1 MRISRLSFVAGVA
14 GVSGLAAAQ
23 PTVDGMGFDSEY
35 GPILF
40 SQTIGTQFG
49 NNTDPDPN
57 FAGGSEI
64 DGLFATI
71 KGGTLYLGVSGNLET
86 NFNKLDLFFD
96 VGAGGQNSILDNNAD
111 VDFNAINNQ
120 AGLTFDEVFAADYF
134 LTYTNGVGGGG
145 TVEHYLSAATMPTGG
160 MGVGAFVGGG
170 EKDVIGAISG
180 NGPNGGMIL
189 ADSDQSNVLGVASLG
204 DPFDSDPA
212 TVFTGVEIA
221 ISLDELGWDG
231 VSEILIAGWVN
242 GGGHDFLSNQVL
254 GGLPD
259 GFGNLGGPSGVDF
272 SQIDGMQYVVIPAPA
287 GALALGLGGVLALRR
302 RR

>member
-1 MRISRLSFVAGVA
+1 MTTSRLVCVASALGVA
-14 GVSGLAAAQ
+14 GLASAQ
-23 PTVDGMGFDSEY
+23 PVVDGGGFDSEY

-49 NNTDPDPN
+49 NNSDADAN
-57 FAGGSEI
+57 FANGSEI

-71 KGGTLYLGVSGNLET
+71 KAGTLYLGVSGNLET

-96 VGAGGQNSILDNNAD
+96 IGEGGQNTILNNNAD

-120 AGLTFDEVFAADYF
+120 AGLTFDAGFDADYF
-134 LTYTNGVGGGG
+134 LTYTNGNDP
-145 TVEHYLSAATMPTGG
+145 VEHYMSAATMPTGG
-160 MGVGAFVGGG
+160 MGAGAFVGGG
-170 EKDVIGAISG
+170 VKNDIGAIVG
-180 NGPNGGMIL
+180 VGPNGGAL
-189 ADSDQSNVLGVASLG
+189 SAHSDNSNVLGVASLG

-212 TVFTGVEIA
+212 TVFTGFEFA

-231 VSEILIAGWVN
+231 ESEILIAGWVN

-259 GFGNLGGPSGVDF
+259 GFENLGGPGGVDF
-272 SQIDGMQYVVIPAPA
+272 NAIDGLQYIVVPAPA
-287 GALALGLGGVLALRR
+287 GALALGLGGLVCLRR

>member
-1 MRISRLSFVAGVA
+1 MTIARLSCVAGAIGAA
-14 GVSGLAAAQ
+14 GLTTAQ
-23 PTVDGMGFDSEY
+23 PIVDGGGFNTEY

-40 SQTIGTQFG
+40 TQTIGTQFG
-49 NNTDPDPN
+49 NNLDPDPN
-57 FAGGSEI
+57 LSFGSEI

-71 KGGTLYLGVSGNLET
+71 DGGTLYVGVSGNLET

-96 VGAGGQNSILDNNAD
+96 VGAGGQNTILDNNAD

-120 AGLTFDEVFAADYF
+120 AGLTFDTEFGADYF

-145 TVEHYLSAATMPTGG
+145 TVEHYMSAATMPTAG

-170 EKDVIGAISG
+170 EKDVIGAITG
-180 NGPNGGMIL
+180 VGPNGGAIS

-204 DPFDSDPA
+204 DPFDSDPS
-212 TVFTGVEIA
+212 TVFTGIEFAIA
-221 ISLDELGWDG
+221 LDELGWDG
-231 VSEILIAGWVN
+231 VSDILIAGYVN

-259 GFGNLGGPSGVDF
+259 GFGNLGGPGGVDF
-272 SQIDGMQYVVIPAPA
+272 SAIDGTQYVLVPAPGAIAILLA
-287 GALALGLGGVLALRR
+287 GGLATARR